1 MKKTLLALATAS
13 TVALAGTSVAVAE
26 EEDTTP
32 GSVSAAL
39 SSKEDKAPNTEA
51 PNTESSDTSSSDELF
66 GWDETVKP
74 MEKLKQ
80 IAEAFGIIVTVVGGI
95 ATLVASFQKIADSFK
110 K

>member
-13 TVALAGTSVAVAE
+13 TVAFAGTSVAVAE
-26 EEDTTP
+26 NEDPTP
-32 GSVSAAL
+32 GSASAAL
-39 SSKEDKAPNTEA
+39 SGKKDEAPNTEA

-74 MEKLKQ
+74 LQKLEQ
-80 IAEAFGIIVTVVGGI
+80 IAKAFGIIVTVVGGI
-95 ATLVASFQKIADSFK
+95 ATLIASFQKIADSFK

>member
-13 TVALAGTSVAVAE
+13 TVAFAGTSVAVAE
-26 EEDTTP
+26 NEDPTP
-32 GSVSAAL
+32 DSASAAL
-39 SSKEDKAPNTEA
+39 SGKKDEA

-74 MEKLKQ
+74 LQKLEQ
-80 IAEAFGIIVTVVGGI
+80 IAKAFGIIVTVVGGI
-95 ATLVASFQKIADSFK
+95 ATLIASFQKIADSFK